1 MTWEHPQRVRGRR
14 FFPVFVAL
22 IQMVGVTFAATV
34 AGSHGGFIAGRSLD
48 WFGYVLLAGSAAA
61 MWLARVHVYAA
72 LGAVTALT
80 LGYVA
85 LGYPWGPFFLA
96 FLFSLVAAVV
106 LGHRAAA
113 WVTAGLAYALFV
125 LVGWRLRD
133 ETLLSWHW
141 VVVAAVLVGVLLIAQ
156 VMRSNRDRMLEMR
169 RRRVGDE
176 RLRMARE
183 VHDVVAHHISLINVQ
198 AGVALHLLDDDPE
211 QARTALAAIKTASRD
226 TLRELRAT
234 LGVLRGVDEQAPRSP
249 APSIDRLDELVER
262 FAGAGLQIDVRT
274 TGTPRELPTPVDL
287 AAYRIVQESLTN
299 VHRHAG
305 ADSAQVTIGYD
316 VDELVVDITDR
327 GRGGDTADGNGLS
340 GIRERVASLGGTVA
354 IGPRPEGGFTVCAV
368 LPTGGTS

>member
-1 MTWEHPQRVRGRR
+1 MLI
-14 FFPVFVAL
+14 AL

-34 AGSHGGFIAGRSLD
+34 AGSHGDIAAPRSLD
-48 WFGYVLLAGSAAA
+48 WFGYLLLAGSAAA

-72 LGAVTALT
+72 LGAVTAITLT
-80 LGYVA
+80 YVT

-96 FLFSLVAAVV
+96 FLFTLIAAVV
-106 LGHRAAA
+106 LGHRTAA
-113 WVTAGLAYALFV
+113 WVTAGLGYTLFV

-133 ETLLSWHW
+133 EALLSWHW
-141 VVVAAVLVGVLLIAQ
+141 VAVAAVLTGVLLVAQ
-156 VMRSNRDRMLEMR
+156 VIRSNRDRMMELR

-176 RLRMARE
+176 RLRIARE
-183 VHDVVAHHISLINVQ
+183 VHDVVAHHISVINVQ

-234 LGVLRGVDEQAPRSP
+234 LGVLRAVDEQAPRSP
-249 APSIDRLDELVER
+249 APSIGRLDELVER
-262 FAGAGLQIDVRT
+262 FAGAGLRVDVRV

-305 ADSAQVTIGYD
+305 VDNAQVTIGYD
-316 VDELVVDITDR
+316 TDELVLDITDR

-354 IGPRPEGGFTVCAV
+354 IGPRAEGGFTVCAV